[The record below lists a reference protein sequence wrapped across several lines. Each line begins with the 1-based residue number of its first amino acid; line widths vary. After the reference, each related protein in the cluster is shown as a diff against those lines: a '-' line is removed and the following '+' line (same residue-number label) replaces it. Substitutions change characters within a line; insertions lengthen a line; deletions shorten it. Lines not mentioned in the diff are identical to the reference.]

1 MSSSCMQRIQREIRD
16 LPKYAS
22 NMWSA
27 SPRGGYDLMNWEA
40 TIQNL
45 DDPRHRGKKYR
56 VLIEVPGN
64 YPFVAPRVRFLD
76 HVKCENVYYDGEICL
91 DILNDA
97 WSPAYTLW
105 SLLEA
110 ITSVLTDKPVSG
122 LVNKIRTT
130 NEIVNYNMISN
141 RIIPENNIIRPVQ
154 RRRRTELELLIS

>member
-1 MSSSCMQRIQREIRD
+1 
-16 LPKYAS
+16 
-22 NMWSA
+22 
-27 SPRGGYDLMNWEA
+27 
-40 TIQNL
+40 
-45 DDPRHRGKKYR
+45 
-56 VLIEVPGN
+56 
-64 YPFVAPRVRFLD
+64 
-76 HVKCENVYYDGEICL
+76 VKCENVYYDGEICL

>member
-1 MSSSCMQRIQREIRD
+1 MQRIQREIRE

-27 SPRGGYDLMNWEA
+27 SPRGRYDLLNWEA

-45 DDPRHRGKKYR
+45 DDPRHKNKKYR
-56 VLIEVPGN
+56 LSIEVPVN
-64 YPFVAPRVRFLD
+64 YPFVAPKVRFLD
-76 HVKCENVYYDGEICL
+76 RVKCENVFYDGEICL
-91 DILNDA
+91 DILKDQ

-130 NEIVNYNMISN
+130 NEIVDYN
-141 RIIPENNIIRPVQ
+141 IIPENNIIQPVQ
-154 RRRRTELELLIS
+154 RRRRRTELELLMS